1 MELVSLL
8 FHFSN
13 LLLFFWLSKFSLF
26 DGTVRDGVVSFELCK
41 CVVEYFLLSLQ
52 NFARMIL
59 SIHCALQ
66 TESLGLSS
74 IFCFFKS
81 GEQALVVVLHYFDAM
96 AFIFVRSFISFNLIL
111 SILYARLELF
121 LLVIKLVLQGQKM
134 FIKRNA
140 IAQKRFIATRLILLV
155 DFLVFE

>member
-66 TESLGLSS
+66 TTITQTDQSIKYLSWPRREPLWAKSSLLTW
-74 IFCFFKS
+74 IARI
-81 GEQALVVVLHYFDAM
+81 EFD
-96 AFIFVRSFISFNLIL
+96 L
-111 SILYARLELF
+111 LF
-121 LLVIKLVLQGQKM
+121 LQIWRASACSRFALLRSDGVYFRSRLHLVQSHLKHSLRAPWAL
-134 FIKRNA
+134 F
-140 IAQKRFIATRLILLV
+140 TRY
-155 DFLVFE
+155 